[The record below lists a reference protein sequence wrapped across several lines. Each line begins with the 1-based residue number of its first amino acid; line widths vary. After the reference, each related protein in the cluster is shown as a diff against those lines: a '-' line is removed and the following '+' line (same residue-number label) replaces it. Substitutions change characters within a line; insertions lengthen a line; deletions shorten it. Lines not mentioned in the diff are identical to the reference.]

1 MRATAASALA
11 TCCVGLAIAQA
22 AVAKDAPRRE
32 IRDLHYGDVLFQFY
46 QDDYF
51 DAIVRL
57 EAARDFGRLPNH
69 AAEAELLAGGMYLS
83 LGLHQEADL
92 IFNRL
97 LAGSVDRAVADRAFF
112 YLARIGY
119 QRGHYQQAARNLARI
134 GAPLPGELEPERR
147 LLESNVLMALDRYA
161 DAAAALRGWDDES
174 SWAAYARFNLGVA
187 LVRSGDAAQGRML
200 LESVGNVPA
209 VSEEQRSLKDR
220 ANLALGYALLQER
233 SGEAAA
239 AALSRVRLDGP
250 FTNRALLGLGWA
262 ETDAQRPERAL
273 VPWLA
278 LRDRPLLDSA
288 VQESLLAVPYAYSR
302 LASNGQAAQHYREA
316 VQSYVRE
323 SGRIDE
329 SIAAIRRGG
338 FLDAILAASPRGD
351 DVGWFWQLKQV
362 PDAPHTRYLYHLLAS
377 HEFQEGLKN
386 YRDLRIMQVNLD
398 RWRDSLDSFDDMIAA
413 RERARAA
420 REPHKAN
427 MLARTDVEAY
437 AQRHVALAARM
448 TAIEA
453 SRDVAALAAGDQPRQ
468 WVALQ
473 EIERRVAAIP
483 AGPQRDAL
491 VERARMLRG
500 ALLWEMDAQYKRRLQ
515 VLKHELK
522 DVESQ
527 LAEARGRVG
536 LVHEA
541 SAQAQLDTSGFAARI
556 AEMRTRIARIGP
568 GIDTATRAQES
579 VLATL
584 AVGELSAQKK
594 RLASYATQ
602 AQFALASIY
611 DGAAARATP

>member
-1 MRATAASALA
+1 MRATAATALA
-11 TCCVGLAIAQA
+11 MCCVALGQAQP
-22 AVAKDAPRRE
+22 AVAKDASRRE

-119 QRGHYQQAARNLARI
+119 QRGHYEQAARNLARI

-147 LLESNVLMALDRYA
+147 LLESNVLMALGRYA
-161 DAAAALRGWDDES
+161 DAAASLRAWDDES

-200 LESVGNVPA
+200 LESVGNTPA

-302 LASNGQAAQHYREA
+302 LASNGQAAQHYRQA

-329 SIAAIRRGG
+329 SIAAIQRGG

-420 REPHKAN
+420 REPRKAN
-427 MLARTDVEAY
+427 MLAHTDVEAY
-437 AQRHVALAARM
+437 AQRHAALAART
-448 TAIEA
+448 TAIEG
-453 SRDVAALAAGDQPRQ
+453 SRDVAALAAGDQSRQ
-468 WVALQ
+468 WRSLQ

-515 VLKHELK
+515 VLKHELS

-556 AEMRTRIARIGP
+556 AEMRSRIARIGP
-568 GIDTATRAQES
+568 GIDAATRAQES